1 MRTRRH
7 VPVLLG
13 AAAVMAAAVP
23 IIGFGAPTGAVLPD
37 LVADPPEFPV
47 LANFTYPDATQ
58 ALLLRFDGFV
68 HNIGPGPLE
77 VRGNDRVG
85 SRYTTV
91 RQYVRTPA
99 GMVAN
104 PPLAVGP
111 PEVVYETADGHNH
124 FHLMRIARYSLWNQA
139 RTAEVAPGQK
149 VGFCLED
156 SQRRETTGP
165 AQSVYINSDFCHQNN
180 PTAAAITMGVS
191 AGWRDRYG
199 ANLALQW
206 VDVSDVR
213 PGSYWLAAEID
224 TDGVIEEADETNNTR
239 RFAASASTVP
249 GYVAQPVARGDVAA
263 SGASAVTLA
272 STQFGSPGARRF
284 RIATLP
290 AKGVL
295 RSGTTV
301 LAAGAVVTSA
311 DLTYTPGTGQTGP
324 DEFTYTAFDSTSQ
337 FPRTPSAASVT
348 LNIGQAPAQ
357 ASVAISGAPASL
369 DIGTSAQLTATVTNT
384 TGGVTWSVNGVAGGN
399 ATVGT
404 VSTAG
409 LYQAPAAVP
418 SGGQVTVRATSQ
430 TVPAAF
436 DEKTIRITDPGSP
449 DPAPDPGVNLVR
461 NASFET
467 DASGWTTWQ
476 AGVTRERL
484 GDAPDGVWVARV
496 SRSAG
501 TSFTLDDSPTTLLGA
516 QGGTTYTG
524 SAFVKAANTASV
536 GATVRVYLRE
546 RTSGGAAVRTITGPA
561 FTLTTTF
568 QRIQAQ
574 IQPAAGNQVE
584 IYLGHA
590 GAVTGSAFHVDR
602 VFLGNGQGTSTN
614 TPPSASFAVAPS
626 SPQAGQAATFTDTS
640 TDDGGIAAR
649 AWDLDGDGQFDDSTL
664 ASPTFTYSA
673 AGSVV
678 VGLRVTDNLGVSSQ
692 TTRTVTVSAAPT
704 ANTPPSASFTVSP
717 SAPVAGQAVTFT
729 DTSTDTDGT
738 VAARAWDTDDDGQ
751 FDDGT
756 GASATRAFPAAGA
769 FAVRLRV
776 TDDRGASADAVRTVT
791 VTAAPPPPTG
801 GPNLVANGSFETA
814 LTGWGTWQAALTRET
829 VADAPAGAW
838 AARVTRTAGTA
849 FTIDDAPTTV
859 TSALGATTYR
869 ARAMVRAA
877 TASAVGKQVSLYLR
891 ERTAAGAVVRTV
903 TGPAVTLTTVFQAA
917 TAELVPQAAGNRI
930 EIYAGPRTAVTGDAF
945 LIDDISVRAG

>member
-1 MRTRRH
+1 MRNRRT
-7 VPVLLG
+7 VPLLLG
-13 AAAVMAAAVP
+13 AAAAMAAAVP
-23 IIGFGAPTGAVLPD
+23 LIGLGAPTGAVLPD
-37 LVADPPEFPV
+37 LVADAPEFPV
-47 LANFTYPDATQ
+47 FANHTYADGTQ

-77 VRGNDRVG
+77 VRGSDRVG

-91 RQYVRTPA
+91 RQYVRTPT

-104 PPLAVGP
+104 APLPAGP

-139 RTAEVAPGQK
+139 RTAEVAAAQK

-213 PGSYWLAAEID
+213 PGTYWLAAEID

-249 GYVAQPVARGDVAA
+249 GYVDVPGTGAA
-263 SGASAVTLA
+263 AITLA
-272 STQFGSPGARRF
+272 AAQFGTPGARRF
-284 RIATLP
+284 RITALP

-311 DLTYTPGTGQTGP
+311 DLTYTPGAGQTGP
-324 DEFTYTAFDSTSQ
+324 DEFGYVAFDSTSQ
-337 FPRTPSAASVT
+337 FPRTPAPAAVT

-384 TGGVTWSVNGVAGGN
+384 TGGVAWSVNGVAGGN

-404 VSTAG
+404 ISASG
-409 LYQAPAAVP
+409 LYAAPAAVP
-418 SGGQVTVRATSQ
+418 AGGQVVIRATSQ
-430 TVPAAF
+430 STPAAF
-436 DEKTIRITDPGSP
+436 DEKTVRITDPGAP
-449 DPAPDPGVNLVR
+449 NPAPDPGVNLVR
-461 NASFET
+461 NASFES
-467 DASGWTTWQ
+467 DAAGWTTWQ
-476 AGVTRERL
+476 AAVTREQRS
-484 GDAPDGVWVARV
+484 DAPDGVWVARV
-496 SRSAG
+496 ARTSG
-501 TSFTLDDSPTTLLGA
+501 TSFTLDDAPTTLLGA

-524 SAFVKAANTASV
+524 AAFVKAANTVSV
-536 GATVRVYLRE
+536 GGTVRVYLRE
-546 RTSGGAAVRTITGPA
+546 RTASGATVRTVTGPA
-561 FTLTTTF
+561 VTLTGAF
-568 QRIQAQ
+568 QRVQGQ
-574 IQPAAGNQVE
+574 IQPAGGNQVE
-584 IYLGHA
+584 IYLGYG

-602 VFLGNGQGTSTN
+602 ISLGNGQGTSTN
-614 TPPSASFAVAPS
+614 APPVASFTVAPAA
-626 SPQAGQAATFTDTS
+626 PVAGQQVTFTDTS
-640 TDDGGIAAR
+640 TDDGRIASR
-649 AWDLDGDGQFDDSTL
+649 AWDLDGDGQFDDST
-664 ASPTFTYSA
+664 AAAPTATYPA
-673 AGSVV
+673 AGPVT
-678 VGLRVTDNLGVSSQ
+678 VGLRVTDNLGVSAQ
-692 TTRTVTVSAAPT
+692 TTRNVTVAAPPA

-717 SAPVAGQAVTFT
+717 SGPVAGQVVTFT
-729 DTSTDTDGT
+729 DTSADPDGT

-756 GASATRAFPAAGA
+756 GPTATRAFPAAGA
-769 FAVRLRV
+769 FPVRLRV
-776 TDDRGASADAVRTVT
+776 TDDDGASADAVRTVT
-791 VTAAPPPPTG
+791 VTAAPPPDAG
-801 GPNLVANGSFETA
+801 GANLVANGSFETV
-814 LTGWGTWQAALTRET
+814 LSGWGTWQATLTRET
-829 VADAPAGAW
+829 VADAPAGSW
-838 AARVTRTAGTA
+838 AARVTRSAGTA

-859 TSALGATTYR
+859 TAATGGVTYR

-877 TASAVGKQVSLYLR
+877 TASAVGKQVVVYLR
-891 ERTAAGAVVRTV
+891 ERSAAGAVLRTV
-903 TGPAVTLTTVFQAA
+903 AGPAVTLTTAFQPA
-917 TAELVPQAAGNRI
+917 TAELVPLAAGNQI
-930 EIYAGPRTAVTGDAF
+930 EIYAGPRTAVSGDAF
-945 LIDDISVRAG
+945 LIDDISMRAG